1 MTATE
6 KLPGSGS
13 AQQAREVLVR
23 GGVIAYPTEAVFGLG
38 CDPFNETAVEKILSL
53 KQRPRDKGLL
63 LVAADRE
70 QIAPLLAGLAPELIT
85 RLDQS
90 WPGPVTWLIPDPNEY
105 YPEWIK
111 GQHSSVAI
119 RVSAHP
125 VVRQLC
131 QSYGKPIV
139 STSANLA
146 DEPEI
151 RCRLILQ
158 ETFGDKIDFIVDG
171 ELGDSNAPSTI
182 KDLVT
187 GATLR

>member
-6 KLPGSGS
+6 KLPITGD
-13 AQQAREVLVR
+13 AHQASEILSK

-38 CDPFNETAVEKILSL
+38 CDPHNEAALEKILQL
-53 KQRPRDKGLL
+53 KQRPRDKGVL
-63 LVAADRE
+63 LVAADIQ
-70 QIAPLLAGLAPELIT
+70 QIAPLLSGLSPELIA
-85 RLDQS
+85 RLEQS
-90 WPGPVTWLIPDPNEY
+90 WPGPVTWLIPDPDNHF
-105 YPEWIK
+105 PEWIK

-125 VVRQLC
+125 VVQAIC
-131 QSYGKPIV
+131 TSFGGPVV

-151 RCRLILQ
+151 RCRLRLQ
-158 ETFGDKIDFIVDG
+158 ETFGDKIDFIVEG
-171 ELGDSNAPSTI
+171 ELGAASAPSTI

-187 GATLR
+187 GVTLR

>member
-1 MTATE
+1 MSATE
-6 KLPGSGS
+6 KLPGGGS
-13 AQQAREVLVR
+13 VQQASEILAQ

-38 CDPFNETAVEKILSL
+38 CDPNNEAAVERILTL

-63 LVAADRE
+63 LVAADIQ
-70 QIAPLLAGLAPELIT
+70 QIAPLLAGLAPEMVSKLE
-85 RLDQS
+85 QS
-90 WPGPVTWLIPDPNEY
+90 WPGPVTWLIPDPDNY

-131 QSYGKPIV
+131 QAFGQPIV

-158 ETFGDKIDFIVDG
+158 ETFGDKIDFTVEG
-171 ELGDSNAPSTI
+171 ELGDASQPSTI